1 MHPCLRVYEI
11 LQLIFRCVE
20 DRSTLCALARTCRT
34 FNEPATAL
42 IWETLTAMEP
52 ILGQLSSARIV
63 RISRYVHYWRH
74 RYLVRLSRPLTDNDW
89 NIVRR
94 LSSRV
99 RRFHVSFIPVL
110 REDYRN
116 DHIPEGFDFLAS
128 PPDPS
133 FLFPNLRALSFEAP
147 DDISS
152 NKHKNAVIQFF
163 HLLLRPHLSA
173 LRLKIPDLLST
184 RLDISAIPTLCPNI
198 RILNIKGLS
207 HYSDGVSTQDLD
219 QLSRIVSKLRHLEA
233 VKSYVSS
240 WEMLS
245 GLAQM
250 KGLRRL
256 SVSLPRILGLR
267 PECPSGEIFPQ
278 LRTLNVI
285 AASVASC
292 TDFFRW
298 TSLDKVTEICI
309 NCSDVLPDNDPSQ
322 NLVEMTSLISL
333 QCKHLEILWIS
344 SSSSRDDEIPTAW
357 PRPLLENY
365 QAFHQLRAIALKTP
379 ISFTLSDSDLEGM
392 VKAWPHLEAFHLFHQ
407 VMLDPPVQLT
417 LRGVTALLYHCP
429 KLKHFTLT
437 FDATHVPAPLSY
449 STLVRNTAVGYMGV
463 CASPVS
469 ESRDVAAYL
478 STIMPYL
485 TVIGVVGASYRS
497 AWLWICTQHQHKPA
511 IRVDMSP
518 TILYH
523 LLTTGTERGGDPVKG
538 RSGEWCWTSPRDW
551 YRVREVMKRRLL
563 GN

>member
-63 RISRYVHYWRH
+63 RISRTIGTIDTCR
-74 RYLVRLSRPLTDNDW
+74 
-89 NIVRR
+89 VRR
-94 LSSRV
+94 L
-99 RRFHVSFIPVL
+99 HVSFIPVL

-173 LRLKIPDLLST
+173 LRLKIPHLLST

-198 RILNIKGLS
+198 RILNIKGLR

-219 QLSRIVSKLRHLEA
+219 QLSRIVSKLHHLEA
-233 VKSYVSS
+233 VKSYVTS

-256 SVSLPRILGLR
+256 SVSLPHILGLR

-292 TDFFRW
+292 TDFLRW
-298 TSLDKVTEICI
+298 TSLDKVTEIYI
-309 NCSDVLPDNDPSQ
+309 NCSDILPDNDPSQ

-333 QCKHLEILWIS
+333 QSLPVTMKF
-344 SSSSRDDEIPTAW
+344 
-357 PRPLLENY
+357 PLLG
-365 QAFHQLRAIALKTP
+365 HDLSWKT
-379 ISFTLSDSDLEGM
+379 TKLSINSG
-392 VKAWPHLEAFHLFHQ
+392 
-407 VMLDPPVQLT
+407 
-417 LRGVTALLYHCP
+417 
-429 KLKHFTLT
+429 
-437 FDATHVPAPLSY
+437 PL
-449 STLVRNTAVGYMGV
+449 
-463 CASPVS
+463 
-469 ESRDVAAYL
+469 
-478 STIMPYL
+478 
-485 TVIGVVGASYRS
+485 
-497 AWLWICTQHQHKPA
+497 H
-511 IRVDMSP
+511 
-518 TILYH
+518 
-523 LLTTGTERGGDPVKG
+523 
-538 RSGEWCWTSPRDW
+538 
-551 YRVREVMKRRLL
+551 
-563 GN
+563 